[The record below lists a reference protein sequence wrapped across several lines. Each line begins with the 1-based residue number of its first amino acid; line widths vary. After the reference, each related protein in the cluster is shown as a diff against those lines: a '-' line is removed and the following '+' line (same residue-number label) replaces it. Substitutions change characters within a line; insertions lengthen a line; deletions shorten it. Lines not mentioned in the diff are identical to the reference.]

1 MLFLMLDTEGIH
13 SLCLKILL
21 LADSEAKN
29 SGEEPA
35 AGRNINYSFF

>member
-1 MLFLMLDTEGIH
+1 MLDTEGIH

-21 LADSEAKN
+21 LDSEAKN